1 MSIAPSNA
9 DGEGATGGQ
18 LDWAPPPVRML
29 SSDEMHWDTVKPP
42 ILDAIQ
48 SGVQRALHAGLSTHC
63 ALLGCISALYE

>member
-18 LDWAPPPVRML
+18 LDWTPPPVRML

-42 ILDAIQ
+42 ILGAIQ
-48 SGVQRALHAGLSTHC
+48 SGVQRALYAGLSSHTY
-63 ALLGCISALYE
+63 IIKV